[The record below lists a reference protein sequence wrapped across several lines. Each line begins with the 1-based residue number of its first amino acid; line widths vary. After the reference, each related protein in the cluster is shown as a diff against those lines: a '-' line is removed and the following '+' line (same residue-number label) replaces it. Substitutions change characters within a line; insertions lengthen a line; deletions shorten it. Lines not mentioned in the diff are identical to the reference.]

1 MRSRSLLSLLPV
13 QSAPTG
19 PASANWRGPGHVRP
33 ACRYGHLSAQA
44 AGQAWSGLRPAC
56 REEDI

>member
-19 PASANWRGPGHVRP
+19 PCQLEGGPGHVRP